1 MKLFF
6 FFKYF
11 NGNVN
16 GDCLLK
22 YWWYNCIN
30 YEYVEYCMKVMM
42 WYGGGKLDEYLDSVE
57 FKVNVKKLIKVKI
70 KGNFFL

>member
-1 MKLFF
+1 
-6 FFKYF
+6 
-11 NGNVN
+11 
-16 GDCLLK
+16 
-22 YWWYNCIN
+22 
-30 YEYVEYCMKVMM
+30 M